1 MLKINTKGP
10 LLEIWNCSL
19 FEAATRTINNG
30 LEVLKL
36 ADGTSQPREP
46 NGWGKNVLY
55 LFIDLVLTA
64 TGPSIC
70 PTSGRTRNCVA
81 GPDLESSPAA

>member
-36 ADGTSQPREP
+36 ADGTPQPREP
-46 NGWGKNVLY
+46 NGWKKKKSL
-55 LFIDLVLTA
+55 LFP
-64 TGPSIC
+64 PSILTKDVC
-70 PTSGRTRNCVA
+70 FYSLNFKTG
-81 GPDLESSPAA
+81 